1 MSPIPPTVRERARVT
16 VRRAIDRGEPAT
28 DVYPIAVG
36 MNRLYASADPDKV
49 IGPETLRAGDT
60 TFHLGFRR

>member
-1 MSPIPPTVRERARVT
+1 MSPITPTVRERARVT

-36 MNRLYASADPDKV
+36 MNRLYASADPDKIISLEIV
-49 IGPETLRAGDT
+49 RARDT
-60 TFHLGFRR
+60 TFHLGLRR

>member
-1 MSPIPPTVRERARVT
+1 VT

-36 MNRLYASADPDKV
+36 MTRLYASADPDKI
-49 IGPETLRAGDT
+49 IGLEIVRTRDT
-60 TFHLGFRR
+60 TFHLGLRR

>member
-1 MSPIPPTVRERARVT
+1 MPPITPTVRERARVT

-36 MNRLYASADPDKV
+36 MTRLYASADPDKI
-49 IGPETLRAGDT
+49 IGLEIVRTRDT
-60 TFHLGFRR
+60 TFHLGLRR